1 MNCTVTEHFIKYD
14 TSKMTF
20 SAFSSLTQ
28 LPKSFVLKIDRLPTP
43 ISEPKTVLSFGEALQ
58 INIGVL
64 KFPDDI
70 ENLSDYRKGECYDAY
85 CDDEG
90 NSPYIEAVI
99 TLFKDENDRDG
110 RKMSLG
116 LPLLKFPIGE
126 VSAYLL
132 FDGVRFAWIYGGE
145 AVNIN
150 FPCGYLRVSERSL
163 PLDILNAEIAIDTE
177 LLCESEATETLEKS
191 AAFYSAR
198 GYNAWAGDVVNFYH
212 NGVYHL
218 IVLLDRH
225 HHGNRFGG
233 GAHSAYHMTTKDFI
247 NWENHGEMY
256 RISTQW
262 ESFGT
267 GTMFYSNGK
276 YCYSHGLHT
285 SRIITKENTGSRL
298 LREQY
303 SESGSF
309 NAVSYDTLE
318 ANGLYPSGA
327 CYMISDDGISFTP
340 ARKQFHTAENPSI
353 YSEPDGSLTMYAG
366 YGNSGVWHAPSIDG
380 PWIKTDTSMP
390 IAERSSPVKNSTEC
404 PSIFS
409 WNGFKYII
417 MGFTGFWQSEQNS
430 DVFTDKAASG
440 DDIYDG
446 LSVPMVAECDGRYI
460 LSGWVCGTGWGY
472 VTQHRELLQKE
483 NGRLGIRWLKEFV
496 PDISKL
502 KPIVRSEIINNGLSL
517 TLDPK
522 GSYYLELKVSPKSTA
537 KVGLGFCGVGNPFNF
552 ELLTQKK
559 KVQAAFCDRN
569 GISEEIKALAEYIK
583 VNPDGTLDGSEVP
596 GSNTHRFGHNFSII
610 NVEEIESDYKLRMI
624 LHYEPKTDN
633 LIIDAEIG
641 GGRTFISNRRYFKA
655 ERLTFSLTDAEA
667 YELFIGEMPTSTN

>member
-1 MNCTVTEHFIKYD
+1 MNCTITEHFVKYD

-20 SAFSSLTQ
+20 SEFSRLSQ

-43 ISEPKTVLSFGEALQ
+43 AAEPKTVLSFGDALR
-58 INIGVL
+58 INIGSL
-64 KFPDDI
+64 KFPEDR
-70 ENLSDYRKGECYDAY
+70 ENLNDYEKGECYDTY
-85 CDDEG
+85 CDCEG
-90 NSPYIEAVI
+90 NSPYIKAEI
-99 TLFKDENDRDG
+99 TFYKDMNDTVG

-126 VSAYLL
+126 TPAYLL

-150 FPCGYLRVSERSL
+150 FPCGVLKASEKSS
-163 PLDILNAEIAIDTE
+163 PFDALNAEIAVDVE
-177 LLCESEATETLEKS
+177 HLCETDATEVLEKS

-218 IVLLDRH
+218 LVLLDRH

-233 GAHSAYHMTTKDFI
+233 GAHSTYHMTTKDFV

-256 RISTQW
+256 RIGTQW

-276 YCYSHGLHT
+276 YYYSHGLHT
-285 SRIITKENTGSRL
+285 SRIIPKEKTGSRL
-298 LREQY
+298 LSERY

-327 CYMISDDGISFTP
+327 CYMVSDDGISLTP
-340 ARKQFHTAENPSI
+340 ARKQFHATENPSI

-366 YGNSGVWHAPSIDG
+366 YGNAGVWHAPSIDG
-380 PWIKTDTSMP
+380 PWIKTETDMP
-390 IAERSSPVKNSTEC
+390 IAEHSSPVKNTTEC

-409 WNGFKYII
+409 WNGYKYII
-417 MGFTGFWQSEQNS
+417 MGFTGFWQSEYNS

-472 VTQHRELLQKE
+472 VTQHCELFQKE

-496 PDISKL
+496 PDISAL
-502 KPIVRSEIINNGLSL
+502 KQTACSKTVNDGMCFK
-517 TLDPK
+517 LDPK
-522 GSYYLELKVSPKSTA
+522 RSYYLELKVSPQSIA
-537 KVGLGFCGVGNPFNF
+537 KVGLGFSGVGNPFNF

-559 KVQAAFCDRN
+559 KVQTAFCDRN
-569 GISEEIKALAEYIK
+569 GISEKIKALAEYIK
-583 VNPDGTLDGSEVP
+583 VAHDGTLDGSEVP
-596 GSNTHRFGHNFSII
+596 ESNTHRFGHNFSII

-624 LHYEPKTDN
+624 LRYEPKTDN

-655 ERLTFSLTDAEA
+655 ESLKISLTDAKA
-667 YELFIGEMPTSTN
+667 YDLFIGEIPANG